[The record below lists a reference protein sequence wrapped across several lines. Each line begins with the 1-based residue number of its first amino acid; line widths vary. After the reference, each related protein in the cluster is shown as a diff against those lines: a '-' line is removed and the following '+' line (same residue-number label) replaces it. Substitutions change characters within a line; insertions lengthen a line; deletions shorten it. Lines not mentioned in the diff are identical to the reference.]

1 MCGHAPRG
9 TAIRPQMASM
19 AGPDATGP
27 PDRGRTAMIIVETVL
42 DIVAD
47 IVFGTASRVV
57 RIVRPE
63 RGEPCELCGR

>member
-1 MCGHAPRG
+1 
-9 TAIRPQMASM
+9 
-19 AGPDATGP
+19 
-27 PDRGRTAMIIVETVL
+27 MIIVETVL